1 MTRELGGQL
10 RDDWEDWVNWIS
22 WHILAYLG
30 IMKVKPGASEQ
41 LGWVGP
47 EVRVPTEWYTVRGT
61 GLPINVTFLAWST
74 LLACFFSSCHFVVP
88 NTNSDCTW
96 LYIIRWLMM
105 VVSCCVHLV
114 KSPCRWLRILQLFQR
129 PSSSFQSSWLS
140 LIDRRSGE
148 QRALK
153 SIQINKL
160 EDLAALKLI
169 KEIKTRF
176 WQLKRSEKVFVLHL
190 TQHLSETFYSEDALL
205 EPWDVQWACRGARTF
220 QGWTRDCKA
229 VESPVP
235 WPDGF
240 SRSCILQWHHP
251 VFSCRLATC
260 SPGTL

>member
-1 MTRELGGQL
+1 MTDKTESIEHIG
-10 RDDWEDWVNWIS
+10 IS

-30 IMKVKPGASEQ
+30 ISWHFLASWRSNLE
-41 LGWVGP
+41 LLSSWVGP
-47 EVRVPTEWYTVRGT
+47 EVRVPTAWYTVRGT

-74 LLACFFSSCHFVVP
+74 LLTCFFSSCHFAVP

-105 VVSCCVHLV
+105 VVSCYVHLV

-129 PSSSFQSSWLS
+129 PSSSFQSDWLS

-176 WQLKRSEKVFVLHL
+176 WQLKRCLF
-190 TQHLSETFYSEDALL
+190 
-205 EPWDVQWACRGARTF
+205 
-220 QGWTRDCKA
+220 
-229 VESPVP
+229 
-235 WPDGF
+235 
-240 SRSCILQWHHP
+240 CI
-251 VFSCRLATC
+251 
-260 SPGTL
+260 